1 MAFWIV
7 LFRAF
12 KSNARCYFIFLKL
25 SVVTVILCHVSFV
38 LAGEEKESDQTLGLE
53 KVSYEFGTIEGLD
66 CTNGCSLLFKEEY
79 KNPMVFL
86 MSTIIPDGISNDST
100 KPTKSSV
107 SEVWSNKKGATIL
120 SESPPGI
127 SPADQMSPIYYFVT
141 EPGKLEFKDN
151 NGSSVFGE
159 AGIINTDKVQCK
171 GTACDASKKG
181 WENVSYNSELS
192 ELKTPVVMAQV
203 QGKDGDWATTALRSL
218 SSTSFDIALEVG
230 RQESPNSSKNIA
242 YFAIDSF
249 VGTDLAG
256 ESKVI
261 FARAPGEY
269 KQKEN
274 PNNSLQWSCTNN
286 EVVFPDSTVFDKFGV
301 IANKQTRKGSD
312 GGWLRYCKQSSD
324 STESKFTFAF
334 DEDIDDLTK
343 RKHGTAEQ
351 VGYFAYEL
359 PDVVIPNNVCDLFP
373 EPIQSWAGEESS
385 FNQSNTNISLTGW
398 SSDYLDRYKKIP
410 NIEPDFYQLYDQ
422 SIYSPKMREYV
433 LLGFDK
439 MNNNTADKVY
449 KTGACDTI
457 YGCDVGNNDGQLSLR
472 KVPSDNIASIVTRN
486 PTETLNITA
495 GNDDI
500 LLNCGEGSSLCSFVS
515 LDGNAEVTIKSD
527 LKKLNINK
535 WGKQYK
541 VVRIIIPNGTYIK
554 NFYLNGT
561 NDVEVVVEENSTVTF
576 EQFDTNTTY
585 SNFIFKAGSKINIV
599 THFKMTNNSKI
610 VNGSSYP
617 LFYGPDA
624 DIHMKGEIQGFILAR
639 NFKANPSLK
648 ITGAVTTLN
657 FDSVGVEINKPNYEC
672 ELPPVENGKLVVTP
686 KYLDV
691 LTCEVAVVEF
701 KVVDDDG
708 NVINTVQDSFTASHT
723 PNSTGKWCEDENESS
738 CSTSTGDYQSNFV
751 NGHKTL
757 YLSSSKLESY
767 GVSGNWNGETETTAS
782 KINFVPYKFD
792 VDKQFVVAGMDYS
805 VTAKVSSCN
814 TQDSSL
820 SQDYVGTPT
829 VSLDIVQ
836 PVNGDD
842 TISLLD
848 YKPDFEASDAG
859 ETTDTLSIQEAG
871 QFKVTLIDSSFD
883 CSEISGCPESG
894 VDKLSGSFLI
904 NSRPWQFAICTDKS
918 SDGNSKEKDSDSF
931 AAAGESFDVYARPI
945 KHTNS
950 SDVCNDDNLLTNN
963 YFKST
968 ASVKVTTTLDT
979 PSIADYPEA
988 ELGDL
993 TPETQLTKQISSND
1007 QSNKGYKFESLKYSE
1022 VGSFNFVAT
1031 ETGSFY
1037 GSILGGFSGN
1047 KSIGRFYPKYFIQG
1061 SPEWNVANQNDI
1073 AYLSQPYDS
1082 AVHQV
1087 YPMASGESDTDNALN
1102 NYRFFSSDL
1111 QASFGI
1117 LDDASIENGFLL
1129 DTEAGTWSHDRK
1141 HWLLNDS
1148 AAVLQRVTD
1157 SDDVSRRDTP
1167 FNTSD
1172 ANSTAT
1178 NFGLTIEGTD
1188 PVSFTDSD
1196 TLTNS
1201 AAFPVQPPARYG
1213 RMALDDIGGNSDTT
1227 LTIPLRAEFWDG
1239 SEFVVNDDDDRST
1252 FNSSNICKQVIWT
1265 SNEVKT
1271 TLASLNGSGSV
1282 DDGEE
1287 EVTANQNTPS
1297 GADAP
1302 REQVRLWLRMGVSK
1316 PIKRFEENEISCS
1329 PAHEQQPWLQYNW
1342 RGKTCDVDR
1351 DEQCGDEDPSTV
1363 VTFGIYRGN
1372 DRVIYRGE
1380 SGLTGQ

>member
-12 KSNARCYFIFLKL
+12 KSNARCYFSFLKL

-192 ELKTPVVMAQV
+192 GLKTPVVMAQV
-203 QGKDGDWATTALRSL
+203 QGKNGDWATTALRNL

-286 EVVFPDSTVFDKFGV
+286 EIIFPDSTVFDKFGV

-324 STESKFTFAF
+324 STESTFTFAF

-373 EPIQSWAGEESS
+373 EPIQSWSGVVSELVV
-385 FNQSNTNISLTGW
+385 SNDIVRFEGW
-398 SSDYLDRYKKIP
+398 SPDYKSRYEKEFSL
-410 NIEPDFYQLYDQ
+410 EPDSYELYLADEFN
-422 SIYSPKMREYV
+422 YTEWYKPDMRSFL
-433 LLGFDK
+433 LLGFDT
-439 MNNNTADKVY
+439 MVRDTGDKLYNHPVC
-449 KTGACDTI
+449 TDT

-472 KVPSDNIASIVTRN
+472 KIAGSQVTPIAPRS
-486 PTETLNITA
+486 PTGSLTISAQN
-495 GNDDI
+495 NDI
-500 LLNCGEGSSLCSFVS
+500 SLNCGESSELCSYQVNGRNVDVVIEKD
-515 LDGNAEVTIKSD
+515 LAELKVNKVGSD
-527 LKKLNINK
+527 
-535 WGKQYK
+535 YD
-541 VVRIIIPNGTYIK
+541 VVRVVFTDGLYVSKTVISRGD
-554 NFYLNGT
+554 
-561 NDVEVVVEENSTVTF
+561 DVEFVFPENSTVTF
-576 EQFDTNTTY
+576 DDYHHQS
-585 SNFIFKAGSKINIV
+585 SNSNYVFGSNSKINVLSRMEFALALNISNYDYYPIINAPQGEV
-599 THFKMTNNSKI
+599 KFPVEGSHFK
-610 VNGSSYP
+610 
-617 LFYGPDA
+617 
-624 DIHMKGEIQGFILAR
+624 GFILADKLMMNGSTLDGAATVR
-639 NFKANPSLK
+639 TTKF
-648 ITGAVTTLN
+648 TGKV
-657 FDSVGVEINKPNYEC
+657 VIRKPNYEC
-672 ELPPVENGKLVVTP
+672 KLPPIENGKLVVTP
-686 KYLDV
+686 KYLHV
-691 LTCEVAVVEF
+691 LTCEVAEVEF

-738 CSTSTGDYQSNFV
+738 CSTFTGDYQSNFV
-751 NGHKTL
+751 NGQKTL

-792 VDKQFVVAGMDYS
+792 VDEQFVVAGVDYS

-842 TISLLD
+842 AISLLD
-848 YKPDFEASDAG
+848 YKPDFEASDDG

-904 NSRPWQFAICTDKS
+904 NSRPWQFAICTDNN
-918 SDGNSKEKDSDSF
+918 SDGNSSSGAAF
-931 AAAGESFDVYARPI
+931 VAAGEAFDVYARPI
-945 KHTNS
+945 KYTNS
-950 SDVCNDDNLLTNN
+950 SSVCSDDNLLTNN

-968 ASVKVTTTLDT
+968 ASVEVTTTLDT
-979 PSIADYPEA
+979 PLITAYPDA
-988 ELGDL
+988 NLGDL
-993 TPETQLTKQISSND
+993 TPETQLIKQISSND

-1022 VGSFNFVAT
+1022 VGSFSFVAT

-1037 GSILGGFSGN
+1037 GSILGGFSGS

-1082 AVHQV
+1082 TVHQV
-1087 YPMASGESDTDNALN
+1087 YPMASGENDTDNALN

-1117 LDDASIENGFLL
+1117 LDDASIDNGFLL
-1129 DTEAGTWSHDRK
+1129 DTEAGTWSTTRY
-1141 HWLLNDS
+1141 HWLLNDN
-1148 AAVLQRVTD
+1148 AAELQRVTD
-1157 SDDVSRRDTP
+1157 SDDVSRRDAP

-1201 AAFPVQPPARYG
+1201 AAFPVQPSARYG

-1252 FNSSNICKQVIWT
+1252 FSSSNICKQVIWT

-1271 TLASLNGSGSV
+1271 TLASLNGSGNV

-1297 GADAP
+1297 GTDAP
-1302 REQVRLWLRMGVSK
+1302 REQVRLWLRMDDSAPTAKTGEN
-1316 PIKRFEENEISCS
+1316 PITCS
-1329 PAHEQQPWLQYNW
+1329 GSDQEQPWLRYNW
-1342 RGKTCDVDR
+1342 R
-1351 DEQCGDEDPSTV
+1351 QLGDEDPSTV